1 MTEAGSAPVR
11 AQETWDYVI
20 VGAGAAGCVLANRL
34 TASGRHRV
42 LLLEAG
48 GSDNKLWIKVPA
60 GFTRTMFDNSV
71 GWGYANAPAPHTGN
85 RAIPCPRGR
94 VLGGSSSINGHLY
107 VRGQAEDYA
116 DWAAQGAAGWGWD
129 AVLPYFRNAESRA
142 NGDTATRGHD
152 GPLQVNDPR
161 MQHPLCAAFIGALHT
176 LGEPLNP
183 DYNSGDQRG
192 AGYYQYLMKNG
203 RRWSAAD
210 AYLRPALAR
219 PNLALRTHAHAA
231 RIVFEG
237 RRAAGIEY
245 LHQGQMRV
253 ARAAAEVILAGGSIN
268 SPQLLQ
274 LSGVGDPAVLQAAGV
289 ALTHALA
296 GVGENL
302 VDHYAARVAARVR
315 GTGSLNERT
324 RLPRV
329 ALEVFKYLFARR
341 GVLSSA
347 VAHAYGFIHVADSDA
362 GAVGHGHRT
371 AAASSTRTAAASSTP
386 TSAAEPALHPN
397 VQLLFAPASFERGKM
412 GQAAMER
419 LPGLT
424 CGVQQLRP
432 HSRGHVRI
440 ASNDPFAAPEIQ
452 PNYLADERDVE
463 TLLGGIKYVRRLF
476 GAAPL
481 STYIESETWPGTD
494 VRNDQE
500 LIDFARNTGSTV
512 YHPVGTCRMG
522 TGSDAPVDPATLR
535 VKGLDALRV
544 IDASVMPS
552 MISGNTYATT
562 IMIAEKGAELVLAGQ

>member
-1 MTEAGSAPVR
+1 MTEAVSANTH
-11 AQETWDYVI
+11 AQETWDTII

-48 GSDNKLWIKVPA
+48 GNDNKLWIKVPA
-60 GFTRTMFDNSV
+60 GFTRTIFDNSV

-107 VRGQAEDYA
+107 VRGQADDYT
-116 DWAAQGAAGWGWD
+116 DWVALGAAGWGWD
-129 AVLPYFRNAESRA
+129 AVLPYFRRAESRS
-142 NGDTATRGHD
+142 NGDAATRGHD
-152 GPLQVNDPR
+152 GPLQVTDPR
-161 MQHPLCAAFIGALHT
+161 MRHPLCAAFIGALHT

-192 AGYYQYLMKNG
+192 AGYYQYLMQNG

-219 PNLALRTHAHAA
+219 PNLALRTHAHAT

-237 RRAAGIEY
+237 RRAVGIEY
-245 LHQGQMRV
+245 RHQGQLHV

-274 LSGVGDPAVLQAAGV
+274 LSGVGDPVVLQAAGV
-289 ALTHALA
+289 ALTHALP

-302 VDHYAARVAARVR
+302 VDHYAARLAARVC

-324 RLPRV
+324 HLPRV

-347 VAHAYGFIHVADSDA
+347 VAHAYGFINVAGGGA
-362 GAVGHGHRT
+362 GGAGHGM
-371 AAASSTRTAAASSTP
+371 AAASSTTP
-386 TSAAEPALHPN
+386 GAQERALRPD

-452 PNYLADERDVE
+452 PNYMADERDVE
-463 TLLGGIKYVRRLF
+463 ALLGGIKYVRRLF

-494 VRNDQE
+494 ATNDQA

-562 IMIAEKGAELVLAGQ
+562 IMIAEKGAELVLTG

>member
-1 MTEAGSAPVR
+1 MTEGGIAQGG
-11 AQETWDYVI
+11 AQETWDYI
-20 VGAGAAGCVLANRL
+20 IAGAGAAGCVLANRL

-60 GFTRTMFDNSV
+60 GFTRTIFDNSV

-107 VRGQAEDYA
+107 VRGQTEDYT
-116 DWAAQGAAGWGWD
+116 DWVAQGAAGWGWD
-129 AVLPYFRNAESRA
+129 AVLPYFRRAESRA
-142 NGDTATRGHD
+142 NGDAATRGHD
-152 GPLQVNDPR
+152 GPLQVSDPR
-161 MQHPLCAAFIGALHT
+161 MQHPLCAAFIGALHA

-203 RRWSAAD
+203 WRWSAAD

-219 PNLALRTHAHAA
+219 PNLTLRTHAHAT

-245 LHQGQMRV
+245 RHQGQLRV
-253 ARAAAEVILAGGSIN
+253 AHAAVEVIVAGGSIN

-289 ALTHALA
+289 PVTHALA
-296 GVGENL
+296 GVGEHL

-324 RLPRV
+324 HLPRV

-347 VAHAYGFIHVADSDA
+347 VAHAYGFIHVAGSDA
-362 GAVGHGHRT
+362 GNMGHRM

-386 TSAAEPALHPN
+386 GGAAEPALRPN

-494 VRNDQE
+494 ARNDQE

-512 YHPVGTCRMG
+512 YHPIGTCRMG
-522 TGSDAPVDPATLR
+522 TGSDAPVDAATLR

-562 IMIAEKGAELVLAGQ
+562 IMIAEKGAALVLAGQ

>member
-1 MTEAGSAPVR
+1 VTKAASSYARE
-11 AQETWDYVI
+11 QDTWDTII

-48 GSDNKLWIKVPA
+48 GNDSKLWIKVPA
-60 GFTRTMFDNSV
+60 GFTRTIFDNSI

-107 VRGQAEDYA
+107 VRGQADDYA
-116 DWAAQGAAGWGWD
+116 DWVALGAAGWGWD
-129 AVLPYFRNAESRA
+129 AVLPYFCRAESRA

-152 GPLQVNDPR
+152 GPLQVTNPR
-161 MQHPLCAAFIGALHT
+161 MQHPLCAAFIDALHT

-192 AGYYQYLMKNG
+192 AGYYQYLMQNG

-210 AYLRPALAR
+210 AYLRPALTR
-219 PNLALRTHAHAA
+219 RNLALRTHAHAT

-237 RRAAGIEY
+237 RRAVGIEY
-245 LHQGQMRV
+245 RHQGQLRV
-253 ARAAAEVILAGGSIN
+253 ARAAGEVILAGGSIN

-274 LSGVGDPAVLQAAGV
+274 LSGVGDPTVLQAAGV
-289 ALTHALA
+289 IVTHALA

-324 RLPRV
+324 HLPRV

-347 VAHAYGFIHVADSDA
+347 VAHAYGFVNVAGGADA
-362 GAVGHGHRT
+362 AGPGQGA
-371 AAASSTRTAAASSTP
+371 AAASSTTP
-386 TSAAEPALHPN
+386 GARERALRPD

-463 TLLGGIKYVRRLF
+463 ALLNGIKYVRRLF

-481 STYIESETWPGTD
+481 SMYIESETWPGED
-494 VRNDQE
+494 ADDDHSLV
-500 LIDFARNTGSTV
+500 DFARNTGATV

-522 TGSDAPVDPATLR
+522 TGGDAPVDPATLR
-535 VKGLDALRV
+535 VKGLEALRV

-562 IMIAEKGAELVLAGQ
+562 IMIAEKGAELMLAG

>member
-1 MTEAGSAPVR
+1 MTEAVSGKIR
-11 AQETWDYVI
+11 AHEAWDYVI

-48 GSDNKLWIKVPA
+48 GTDNKLWIKVPA
-60 GFTRTMFDNSV
+60 GFTRTIFDNSV

-107 VRGQAEDYA
+107 VRGQAADYT
-116 DWAAQGAAGWGWD
+116 DWVALGAVGWGWD
-129 AVLPYFRNAESRA
+129 AVLPYFRRAESRA
-142 NGDTATRGHD
+142 NGDPATRGHD
-152 GPLQVNDPR
+152 GPLQVTDPR
-161 MQHPLCAAFIGALHT
+161 MQHLLCAAFIGALHT

-192 AGYYQYLMKNG
+192 AGYYQYLMRNG

-219 PNLALRTHAHAA
+219 PNLTLRTGAHAT

-245 LHQGQMRV
+245 RHQGQLRV
-253 ARAAAEVILAGGSIN
+253 ACAAAEVILAGGSIN

-302 VDHYAARVAARVR
+302 VDHYAARVAARAC

-324 RLPRV
+324 HLPRV
-329 ALEVFKYLFARR
+329 ALEVLKYLFARR

-347 VAHAYGFIHVADSDA
+347 VAHAYGFINVAGGGA
-362 GAVGHGHRT
+362 GGVGPALRI
-371 AAASSTRTAAASSTP
+371 AAASSTTP
-386 TSAAEPALHPN
+386 SVSELALRPD

-463 TLLGGIKYVRRLF
+463 ALLGGIKYVRRLF

-494 VRNDQE
+494 ATNDQE

>member
-1 MTEAGSAPVR
+1 VTEAVSANIH
-11 AQETWDYVI
+11 AQETWDTII

-48 GSDNKLWIKVPA
+48 GNDNKLWIKVPA
-60 GFTRTMFDNSV
+60 GFTRTIFDNSV

-107 VRGQAEDYA
+107 VRGQADDYT
-116 DWAAQGAAGWGWD
+116 DWVALGAAGWGWD
-129 AVLPYFRNAESRA
+129 AVLPYFRRAESRA
-142 NGDTATRGHD
+142 NGDAATRGHD
-152 GPLQVNDPR
+152 GPLQVTDPR

-192 AGYYQYLMKNG
+192 AGYYQYLMQNG

-219 PNLALRTHAHAA
+219 PNLALRTHAHAT
-231 RIVFEG
+231 RVVFEG
-237 RRAAGIEY
+237 RRAVGIEY
-245 LHQGQMRV
+245 RHQGQLHA

-289 ALTHALA
+289 ALTHALP

-302 VDHYAARVAARVR
+302 VDHYAARLAARVC

-324 RLPRV
+324 HLPRV
-329 ALEVFKYLFARR
+329 ALEVVKYLFARR

-347 VAHAYGFIHVADSDA
+347 VAHAYGFINVS
-362 GAVGHGHRT
+362 GGGVQER
-371 AAASSTRTAAASSTP
+371 
-386 TSAAEPALHPN
+386 ALRPD

-424 CGVQQLRP
+424 FGVQQLRP

-463 TLLGGIKYVRRLF
+463 ALLGGIKYVRRLF

-494 VRNDQE
+494 ATNDQE

-522 TGSDAPVDPATLR
+522 SGSNAPVDPATLR

-562 IMIAEKGAELVLAGQ
+562 IMIAEKGAELVLRG

>member
-1 MTEAGSAPVR
+1 MTEGGFAQVR
-11 AQETWDYVI
+11 AQETWDYII

-48 GSDNKLWIKVPA
+48 GTDNKLWIKVPA
-60 GFTRTMFDNSV
+60 GFTRTIFDHSV

-85 RAIPCPRGR
+85 RSIPCPRGR

-107 VRGQAEDYA
+107 VRGQAEDYT
-116 DWAAQGAAGWGWD
+116 DWVAQGAAGWGWD
-129 AVLPYFRNAESRA
+129 AVLPYFRRAESRA
-142 NGDTATRGHD
+142 DGDAATRGHD
-152 GPLQVNDPR
+152 GPLQVTDPR
-161 MQHPLCAAFIGALHT
+161 MQHPLCAAFIGALHA

-192 AGYYQYLMKNG
+192 AGYYQYLMKDG

-219 PNLALRTHAHAA
+219 PNLTLRTHAHAT

-245 LHQGQMRV
+245 RHQGQLRV
-253 ARAAAEVILAGGSIN
+253 AHAAVEVILAGGSIN

-289 ALTHALA
+289 GVTHALA

-324 RLPRV
+324 HLPRV
-329 ALEVFKYLFARR
+329 ALEVFKYLLARR

-347 VAHAYGFIHVADSDA
+347 VAHAYGFIHVAGSDA
-362 GAVGHGHRT
+362 GAVGHDAMGHGQGT
-371 AAASSTRTAAASSTP
+371 AATSSTP
-386 TSAAEPALHPN
+386 TGAAATALRPD

-432 HSRGHVRI
+432 HSRGQVRI
-440 ASNDPFAAPEIQ
+440 TSNDPFAAPEIQ

-463 TLLGGIKYVRRLF
+463 ALLGGLKYVRRLF

-481 STYIESETWPGTD
+481 STCIDSETWPGTD
-494 VRNDQE
+494 TGNDQE

>member
-1 MTEAGSAPVR
+1 VTEAVSANTH
-11 AQETWDYVI
+11 AQETWDTII

-48 GSDNKLWIKVPA
+48 GNDNKLWIKVPA
-60 GFTRTMFDNSV
+60 GFTRTIFDNSV
-71 GWGYANAPAPHTGN
+71 GWGYANAPAPYTGN

-107 VRGQAEDYA
+107 VRGQADDYT
-116 DWAAQGAAGWGWD
+116 DWVELGAAGWGWD
-129 AVLPYFRNAESRA
+129 AVLPYFRRAESRA
-142 NGDTATRGHD
+142 NGNAATRGHD
-152 GPLQVNDPR
+152 GPLQVADPS

-192 AGYYQYLMKNG
+192 AGYYQYLMQNG

-219 PNLALRTHAHAA
+219 PNLTLCTHAQAT

-237 RRAAGIEY
+237 RRAVGIEY
-245 LHQGQMRV
+245 RHQGELRV

-289 ALTHALA
+289 AVTHALA
-296 GVGENL
+296 GVGQNL

-324 RLPRV
+324 HLPRV

-347 VAHAYGFIHVADSDA
+347 VAHAYGFVNVAGGGVQD
-362 GAVGHGHRT
+362 H
-371 AAASSTRTAAASSTP
+371 
-386 TSAAEPALHPN
+386 ALRPE

-412 GQAAMER
+412 GQAGMER

-432 HSRGHVRI
+432 YSRGHVRI

-463 TLLGGIKYVRRLF
+463 ALLGGIKYVRRLF

-494 VRNDQE
+494 ATNDQE

-535 VKGLDALRV
+535 VKGLEALRV

-562 IMIAEKGAELVLAGQ
+562 IMIAEKGAELVLAG

>member
-1 MTEAGSAPVR
+1 MTDAASAGTR
-11 AQETWDYVI
+11 TQETWDYII

-48 GSDNKLWIKVPA
+48 GTDNRLWIKVPA
-60 GFTRTMFDNSV
+60 GFTRTIFDTSI
-71 GWGYANAPAPHTGN
+71 GWGYTNAPSAPTGN

-107 VRGQAEDYA
+107 VRGQADDYA
-116 DWAAQGAAGWGWD
+116 DWVALGAPGWGWD
-129 AVLPYFRNAESRA
+129 DVLPYFRRAETRA
-142 NGDTATRGHD
+142 DGDAAIRGHD
-152 GPLQVNDPR
+152 GPLQVTDPLMR
-161 MQHPLCAAFIGALHT
+161 HRLCEAFIGAVHT

-192 AGYYQYLMKNG
+192 TGYYQYLMHNG

-219 PNLALRTHAHAA
+219 PNLAVRTHAHAT

-237 RRAAGIEY
+237 RRAVGIEY
-245 LHQGQMRV
+245 RHNGQMRV

-274 LSGVGDPAVLQAAGV
+274 LSGVGDPSVLQAAGV
-289 ALTHALA
+289 GLTHALA

-302 VDHYAARVAARVR
+302 VDHYAVRMAARVR

-324 RLPRV
+324 HLPRV
-329 ALEVFKYLFARR
+329 AIEVFKYLLARR

-347 VAHAYGFIHVADSDA
+347 VAHAYGFIHVGGGVGCGA
-362 GAVGHGHRT
+362 GPGQNR
-371 AAASSTRTAAASSTP
+371 AAAS
-386 TSAAEPALHPN
+386 PAKSGVPGRALRPD

-432 HSRGHVRI
+432 HSRGHVRVV
-440 ASNDPFAAPEIQ
+440 SGDPFAAPEIQ

-463 TLLGGIKYVRRLF
+463 ALLGGIRYVRRLF
-476 GAAPL
+476 GATPL
-481 STYIESETWPGTD
+481 STYIEGETWPGTD
-494 VRNDQE
+494 AASDQA
-500 LIDFARNTGSTV
+500 LIDFARTTGSTV

-552 MISGNTYATT
+552 MISGNTYAPT
-562 IMIAEKGAELVLAGQ
+562 IMIAEKGAELVLAGR

>member
-1 MTEAGSAPVR
+1 MTEVPPASTR
-11 AQETWDYVI
+11 AQETWDYI
-20 VGAGAAGCVLANRL
+20 IAGAGAAGCVLANRL

-60 GFTRTMFDNSV
+60 GFTRTIFDNSV

-107 VRGQAEDYA
+107 VRGQADDYT
-116 DWAAQGAAGWGWD
+116 DWVAQGAAGWGWD
-129 AVLPYFRNAESRA
+129 DVLPYFRRAESRA
-142 NGDTATRGHD
+142 DGDATTRGHD
-152 GPLQVNDPR
+152 GPLQVTDPR
-161 MQHPLCAAFIGALHT
+161 MQHPLCVAFIGALHT

-192 AGYYQYLMKNG
+192 AGYYQYLMKDG

-219 PNLALRTHAHAA
+219 PNLTLRTHAHAT

-245 LHQGQMRV
+245 RHQGQLHV
-253 ARAAAEVILAGGSIN
+253 AHAAVEMILAGGSIN

-289 ALTHALA
+289 PVAHALA
-296 GVGENL
+296 GVGQNL

-324 RLPRV
+324 HLPRV

-347 VAHAYGFIHVADSDA
+347 VAHAYGFINVPDTGPNAAVHSVPPA
-362 GAVGHGHRT
+362 GASATGSAT
-371 AAASSTRTAAASSTP
+371 EAALR
-386 TSAAEPALHPN
+386 PN

-432 HSRGHVRI
+432 YSRGHVRI

-463 TLLGGIKYVRRLF
+463 ALLGGIKYVRRLF

-494 VRNDQE
+494 ATNDQE

-562 IMIAEKGAELVLAGQ
+562 IMIAEKGAELVLAGR